1 MKIVALD
8 NMYFH
13 ASHQKVLKS
22 LGSFIQY
29 TSNPQNEEQ
38 AIQRAKDAEIIIN
51 FWLKMPA
58 SMFTKLPKLRYVCVA
73 AVGYEWI
80 DIEAARKQNI
90 IVSNCPGHNAESV
103 AEHTIGLMIDASR
116 LSTQAQIDLRM
127 GLWKSTHYIGFDLT
141 GKTLGIIGFG
151 RIGKRVAEIAQ
162 NGLRMK
168 IISINSKNSRKDLES
183 LLKRSDI
190 ISINA
195 PLNDQTRGLISDKEF
210 RLMKKDVVL
219 INTGR
224 GAIINEKALITN
236 LSSGKI
242 FAAGLDTFTHEPI
255 EKNNPLFQFPNVTLT
270 PHIAWNTS
278 ETEYRL
284 SKIVVDNVRSFIH
297 GKPINVVS

>member
-38 AIQRAKDAEIIIN
+38 TIQRAKDAEIIIN

-116 LSTQAQIDLRM
+116 LSTQAQTDLRM
-127 GLWKSTHYIGFDLT
+127 GIWKSTHYIGFDLI

-151 RIGKRVAEIAQ
+151 KIGKRVAEIAQ
-162 NGLRMK
+162 NGLHMK

-190 ISINA
+190 ISVNA
-195 PLNDQTRGLISDKEF
+195 PLNNQTRGLISDKEF
-210 RLMKKDVVL
+210 HLMKKGVVL
-219 INTGR
+219 VNTGR
-224 GAIINEKALITN
+224 GAIIDEKALVAN
-236 LSSGKI
+236 LLSGKI

-255 EKNNPLFQFPNVTLT
+255 EKNNPLLQIPNVTLT

-284 SKIVVDNVRSFIH
+284 SKMVVDNVRNFIH

>member
-13 ASHQKVLKS
+13 TSHQRELKS
-22 LGSFIQY
+22 LGSFTQY

-38 AIQRAKDAEIIIN
+38 IIQRAKDAEIIIN
-51 FWLKMPA
+51 FWLKTSA
-58 SMFTKLPKLRYVCVA
+58 SMFMKLPKLRFVCVA
-73 AVGYEWI
+73 AAGYDWI
-80 DIEAARKQNI
+80 DLDAARKQKV

-103 AEHTIGLMIDASR
+103 AEHTIGLMLSAIR
-116 LSTQAQIDLRM
+116 LSSRAQTDLRM
-127 GLWKSTHYIGFDLT
+127 GEWKSIDYKGFDLI

-162 NGLRMK
+162 KGLRMK
-168 IISINSKNSRKDLES
+168 IISINSTSSRKDLET
-183 LLKRSDI
+183 LLKKSDV
-190 ISINA
+190 ISINT

-210 RLMKKDVVL
+210 RLMKKGVVL
-219 INTGR
+219 VNTGR
-224 GAIINEKALITN
+224 GAIIDEKALVAN

-255 EKNNPLFQFPNVTLT
+255 EKDNPLFQFSNVTLT

-284 SKIVVDNVRSFIH
+284 SKMVVDNVRSFIH